1 MSSARVPVGATCTL
15 NNATVRANVKALE
28 NARLYVIDSRVTG
41 NIEGDKASIVHVTGG
56 TVDGNIQIKDG
67 TSPDGTGA
75 LVKAT
80 ILTGGDIQIEKMTT
94 GAIVVDGAQLR
105 KGNLQVVANDVGR
118 QLDLLN
124 NRVAGNLQVFKNR
137 GPGSKVVRN
146 NVVAQDLQ
154 CKENRAPFTGGP
166 NRAGEAEDQCF

>member
-67 TSPDGTGA
+67 TSRMVRA
-75 LVKAT
+75 L
-80 ILTGGDIQIEKMTT
+80 
-94 GAIVVDGAQLR
+94 
-105 KGNLQVVANDVGR
+105 
-118 QLDLLN
+118 
-124 NRVAGNLQVFKNR
+124 
-137 GPGSKVVRN
+137 S
-146 NVVAQDLQ
+146 
-154 CKENRAPFTGGP
+154 
-166 NRAGEAEDQCF
+166 

>member
-1 MSSARVPVGATCTL
+1 
-15 NNATVRANVKALE
+15 
-28 NARLYVIDSRVTG
+28 
-41 NIEGDKASIVHVTGG
+41 
-56 TVDGNIQIKDG
+56 
-67 TSPDGTGA
+67 
-75 LVKAT
+75 VKAT